1 MDGEAIY
8 VHVKINK
15 KKKNSWKL
23 LMRPGPC
30 VKKLYIEAMY
40 NSDFI

>member
-15 KKKNSWKL
+15 KKKKL
-23 LMRPGPC
+23 VEIINETGTMREETIHRSY
-30 VKKLYIEAMY
+30 VQ
-40 NSDFI
+40 F